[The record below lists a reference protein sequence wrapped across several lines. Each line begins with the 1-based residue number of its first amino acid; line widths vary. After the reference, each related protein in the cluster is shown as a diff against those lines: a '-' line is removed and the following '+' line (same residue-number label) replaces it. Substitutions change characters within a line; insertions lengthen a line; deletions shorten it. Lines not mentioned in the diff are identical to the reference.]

1 MINVLAVS
9 AQSYVITSFGCR
21 EAGVIIQNVDITC
34 GDVTVSLNEE
44 LLSKK
49 KKSPDA
55 FNHSEK
61 VMESTS
67 DSGASV
73 KPDKKQA
80 SLATLTKSAYI
91 FPEKASD
98 LQHAL

>member
-1 MINVLAVS
+1 M
-9 AQSYVITSFGCR
+9 
-21 EAGVIIQNVDITC
+21 IIQNVDIAC

-55 FNHSEK
+55 FIHTEK
-61 VMESTS
+61 VTESTS
-67 DSGASV
+67 DSVASV

-80 SLATLTKSAYI
+80 SLAALTTYASI
-91 FPEKASD
+91 FPEKVSV
-98 LQHAL
+98 L